1 MADAEINTT
10 GSLRLE
16 YIADIEFGPA
26 ATESHL
32 WLTLATVMVVLI
44 LGIAVWRRYNS
55 QCSRTLR
62 TVRHLE
68 RQYAQD
74 EIDSRQA
81 VYALAAAMR
90 RAAGVSR
97 LTSEMPL
104 PEIEPERWQR
114 FHENLAAARYSR
126 DGVSREET
134 TRLIDEG
141 RFWIRSWR

>member
-1 MADAEINTT
+1 MADSEINTI

-26 ATESHL
+26 ATESHW

-44 LGIAVWRRYNS
+44 LGIALWRRYNS
-55 QCSRTLR
+55 QCSQTLR
-62 TVRHLE
+62 ALRYLR
-68 RQYAQD
+68 RQYAHD

-114 FHENLAAARYSR
+114 FHETLAAARYSR

-134 TRLIDEG
+134 TRLINEG